1 MILLFPIGI
10 SILKKASRV
19 KILKS
24 VIPNIK
30 HDPKINFI
38 FFFFSTK
45 NQVLSMILSNL
56 FFAFIT
62 NGASYAQ

>member
-1 MILLFPIGI
+1 ME
-10 SILKKASRV
+10 SNQLKCPRFMKGD
-19 KILKS
+19 KNDIY
-24 VIPNIK
+24 
-30 HDPKINFI
+30 
-38 FFFFSTK
+38 FSTK